1 MTQLYALPVSIDEL
15 EEEIVRLFV
24 DPFEEGRAEMGLV
37 FELHFVAAD
46 EETSEC
52 DLWEGELCLVGE
64 AGIVGGVD
72 VAEDKLGGLVILLHV
87 CYTICY
93 I

>member
-52 DLWEGELCLVGE
+52 DL
-64 AGIVGGVD
+64 
-72 VAEDKLGGLVILLHV
+72 
-87 CYTICY
+87 
-93 I
+93 